1 MAWTLE
7 EFNLKKPKSFD
18 VNRISS
24 FLSFLDRQRDDA
36 EIYYDEI
43 KDQLNEALDFVI
55 LEKKSNNKCSVAEAK
70 SQATQDKR
78 YQTVQKEYR
87 DAKKIY
93 LYWKSLAKNG
103 LSHCDNLKTETINQL
118 AIDKLTTRG

>member
-7 EFNLKKPKSFD
+7 EFNEKKPKSFIVD
-18 VNRISS
+18 DISN
-24 FLSFLDRQRDDA
+24 FLSFLDRQRDKA
-36 EIYYDEI
+36 EINYDEV
-43 KDQLNEALDFVI
+43 KDQLNEQLDFVI
-55 LEKKSNNKCSVAEAK
+55 LEKKSNYKCTVAEAK

-78 YQTVQKEYR
+78 YKDVQKRFR